1 MKWICL
7 KCGRKNDQTQTNCTK
22 CGLDE
27 ETALTYPVNKR
38 KKTCEECN
46 HIHREDMYCHVYT
59 ESAESDLVDDV
70 LSEASEEDNADDDS
84 NYYDSDEDQN
94 SSRPMTSSGVKMR
107 RPKKVKPLST
117 PSYARAAGYVRC
129 NCNVGV
135 PDSILFEPIPQL
147 LIIGGIALEMYHEI
161 TDENSR
167 RRWMDYQASKM
178 SQTALERKEIEDA
191 TRIAEMLPLILS
203 YLPYG
208 SCGPAPCVCSLWNW
222 GTSLYKE
229 YIDVRNCVPV
239 TALRPHSGQVDSL
252 LINGDKLY
260 TGGDR
265 RILVS
270 NHYTGEFISQIT
282 RDSGDV
288 TQLRLQDGEL
298 YCCSTNGSIRTY
310 ALTHT
315 GRNIQLTNTMWEH
328 TRAITDLS
336 ASIPTEG
343 PCELHGITGH
353 VCFIYSAS
361 EDRNIKMWST
371 QRGRC
376 EETISNNS

>member
-7 KCGRKNDQTQTNCTK
+7 KCGRKNDQKMTHCSK

-27 ETALTYPVNKR
+27 EAALTYPVSR
-38 KKTCEECN
+38 RRRSCEECN

-59 ESAESDLVDDV
+59 EAADSDLVDDV
-70 LSEASEEDNADDDS
+70 ISEASEEDVTNNDDS
-84 NYYDSDEDQN
+84 DDEE
-94 SSRPMTSSGVKMR
+94 SLSRPMTASGVKMK
-107 RPKKVKPLST
+107 RPKKFRPLPT
-117 PSYARAAGYVRC
+117 PAYVRAAGYVRC

-135 PDSILFEPIPQL
+135 PDSIKFEPIPQL
-147 LIIGGIALEMYHEI
+147 HIVGGIAVEMYHEI
-161 TDENSR
+161 VDENSR
-167 RRWMDYQASKM
+167 KRWLDFQASKM
-178 SQTALERKEIEDA
+178 SQTALERKNVEDA
-191 TRIAEMLPLILS
+191 TKVAEMIPLILS

-208 SCGPAPCVCSLWNW
+208 SCGPVPCVCSLWNW

-229 YIDVRNCVPV
+229 YIDIRNCVPT
-239 TALRPHSGQVDSL
+239 TALRPHAGQVDSVL
-252 LINGDKLY
+252 VAGDKVY
-260 TGGDR
+260 SGGDR

-270 NHYTGEFISQIT
+270 NHFSGELLSQIT

-315 GRNIQLTNTMWEH
+315 GRNIQLTNTLWDH
-328 TRAITDLS
+328 TRTITDLS
-336 ASIPTEG
+336 ASIPTDG

-353 VCFIYSAS
+353 VCFMYSAS
-361 EDRNIKMWST
+361 EDRTIKMWST